1 MPHPAQKNLREV
13 NDFCTFRHGL
23 RHPYYAGGKK
33 QCVQL
38 NENTKIDL
46 RVFSLEEN

>member
-23 RHPYYAGGKK
+23 RHPYYAGGKITVCAA
-33 QCVQL
+33 Q
-38 NENTKIDL
+38 
-46 RVFSLEEN
+46 